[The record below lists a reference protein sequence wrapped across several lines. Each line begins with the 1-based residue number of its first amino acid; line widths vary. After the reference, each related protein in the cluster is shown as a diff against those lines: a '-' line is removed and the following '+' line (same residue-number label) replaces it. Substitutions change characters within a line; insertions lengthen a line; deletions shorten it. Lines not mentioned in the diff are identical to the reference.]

1 MRKTQ
6 IILKSIF
13 LCSLLVLMLDIKSSH
28 AAPSFWFFKAN
39 RHSIY
44 PNSPRIRSLKRTR
57 RSTNEEESTRASIE
71 PRIRDLPWYEEL
83 ERPCFPGETHL
94 NPHNNFSWVMTDH
107 LRDQDVLS
115 IAGEEAN
122 ARTYFSRVESRL
134 SHLSQ
139 VQLKPIYIEDNFTN
153 LRCVNVI

>member
-1 MRKTQ
+1 MYY
-6 IILKSIF
+6 F
-13 LCSLLVLMLDIKSSH
+13 AHLCY
-28 AAPSFWFFKAN
+28 
-39 RHSIY
+39 R
-44 PNSPRIRSLKRTR
+44 
-57 RSTNEEESTRASIE
+57 
-71 PRIRDLPWYEEL
+71 YEEL

-115 IAGEEAN
+115 ISGEEAN

-139 VQLKPIYIEDNFTN
+139 VQLN
-153 LRCVNVI
+153 LCIVKITLQI